1 MENQENETSMASQKK
16 LSMNK
21 TQNTFLST
29 GSSNKFKVNTLYRI
43 TSPNNTKY
51 LPPIQYPKKISNKSM
66 NKRKTNLKYDLYQTN
81 YESNSLK
88 QRLSD
93 SKSNMNNKINDLID
107 LKAKNYKLSE
117 ENKNI
122 KILIA
127 QILNVDVTQAFS
139 KSEIIEKIKNC
150 VPTDEQKK
158 KLEYVLDFIKLKIE
172 IGSKKE
178 RINEINKQIEYYIK
192 NAKIKILTDLENE
205 FLLKTVHQ
213 NQIISTIEKLKE
225 EVKFNTNKFEEL
237 RNIFLNKKSVYKK
250 IKAEASELEKELN
263 EVEEQRDKLDSLVI
277 NLRENQRKMQD
288 RIKIR
293 RYKNE
298 NNENLT
304 DQKISLEN
312 IDDYIQNRDAKLE
325 EIEQKKN
332 SIKNLEKEI
341 EELDKKINEINSKNE
356 ELTSKMDKYNK
367 EGPKLIQQSYEP
379 LSIQKNLQDLEEK
392 LKIFK

>member
-1 MENQENETSMASQKK
+1 M
-16 LSMNK
+16 
-21 TQNTFLST
+21 
-29 GSSNKFKVNTLYRI
+29 
-43 TSPNNTKY
+43 
-51 LPPIQYPKKISNKSM
+51 
-66 NKRKTNLKYDLYQTN
+66 
-81 YESNSLK
+81 
-88 QRLSD
+88 
-93 SKSNMNNKINDLID
+93 
-107 LKAKNYKLSE
+107 
-117 ENKNI
+117 
-122 KILIA
+122 
-127 QILNVDVTQAFS
+127 
-139 KSEIIEKIKNC
+139 
-150 VPTDEQKK
+150 
-158 KLEYVLDFIKLKIE
+158 DFIKLKIE

-205 FLLKTVHQ
+205 FLFKTVHQ

-225 EVKFNTNKFEEL
+225 EVEFNTNKFEEL
-237 RNIFLNKKSVYKK
+237 RNIFLSKKSVYKK

-341 EELDKKINEINSKNE
+341 EELDKKINEINSTI
-356 ELTSKMDKYNK
+356 L
-367 EGPKLIQQSYEP
+367 
-379 LSIQKNLQDLEEK
+379 
-392 LKIFK
+392 